1 MKNEKQSIFFYCFL
15 FSENYMLY
23 FFKSA
28 WMNSKEN
35 SKLLYCSLS
44 LL

>member
-1 MKNEKQSIFFYCFL
+1 MKNERQSIIFAWLL
-15 FSENYMLY
+15 FSENYIVY

-35 SKLLYCSLS
+35 KELLYCSLS